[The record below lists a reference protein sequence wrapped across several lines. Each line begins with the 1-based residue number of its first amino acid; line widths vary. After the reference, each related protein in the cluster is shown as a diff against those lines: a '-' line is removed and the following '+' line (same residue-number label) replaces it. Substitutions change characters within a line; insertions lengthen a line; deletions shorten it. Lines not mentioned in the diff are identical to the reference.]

1 MNDHSDWTEWA
12 MVDVEADRKFF
23 NMVEGAVEEQRL
35 EQQNTA
41 EAIKTLDYGNIMIM
55 DPLTGELIN
64 DVQRLVQ
71 KFSVDIMAIW
81 SQSESFDAEEYLNK
95 VHLNTSLQVFNQGMA
110 ALRDK
115 LDSLDSSEH
124 ETKVQLIVA
133 NFDSFLAAK

>member
-1 MNDHSDWTEWA
+1 

-41 EAIKTLDYGNIMIM
+41 EAIRTLDYGNIMIM

-95 VHLNTSLQVFNQGMA
+95 VHFNTSLQVFNQGMA

>member
-1 MNDHSDWTEWA
+1 

-64 DVQRLVQ
+64 DIQRLVQ

-81 SQSESFDAEEYLNK
+81 SQSETFDAEEYLNK

>member
-1 MNDHSDWTEWA
+1 

-35 EQQNTA
+35 EQHNTA

-64 DVQRLVQ
+64 DIQRLVQ

-81 SQSESFDAEEYLNK
+81 SQSETFDAEEYLNK